1 MTGLTSL
8 QKQVL
13 EMLLN
18 GDDEVLAILR
28 EQAKH
33 SSVTSNKETGVG
45 FYTEFAV
52 PSEIQRA
59 PGRQTFRIAD
69 VNGTAAS
76 VNHGLRFVLFIND
89 GALARL
95 EGYTYD
101 EPWPTEIRE
110 LKLTYSEGSSR
121 DMYTL
126 KKLIREQ

>member
-1 MTGLTSL
+1 MIGLTSL

-33 SSVTSNKETGVG
+33 GSVTSNKETGVG
-45 FYTEFAV
+45 FYAQFVV
-52 PSEIQRA
+52 PSEIPRA
-59 PGRQTFRIAD
+59 PGHQTFKLAD
-69 VNGTAAS
+69 VNGTAAN
-76 VNHGLRFVLFIND
+76 VNHGLGFVLFIND
-89 GALARL
+89 GALAGL

-101 EPWPTEIRE
+101 EPWPNEIGD
-110 LKLTYSEGSSR
+110 LKLTYSEGTSR
-121 DMYTL
+121 NMDSL

>member
-1 MTGLTSL
+1 MIDLTSL

-33 SSVTSNKETGVG
+33 GSVTSNRETGVG

-59 PGRQTFRIAD
+59 PGHKTFRLAD
-69 VNGTAAS
+69 VNGTAANL
-76 VNHGLRFVLFIND
+76 NHGLGFVLFIKD
-89 GALARL
+89 GALAAL

-101 EPWPTEIRE
+101 EAWPNEIRE

-121 DMYTL
+121 
-126 KKLIREQ
+126 IWIA

>member
-1 MTGLTSL
+1 MIGLTSL
-8 QKQVL
+8 QNQVL

-18 GDDEVLAILR
+18 GDDDVLGILR

-33 SSVTSNKETGVG
+33 GSVTSNKETGVG
-45 FYTEFAV
+45 FYTEFVV

-59 PGRQTFRIAD
+59 AGHHTFRLAD
-69 VNGTAAS
+69 VNGTAANI
-76 VNHGLRFVLFIND
+76 NHGFGFVLFIND
-89 GALARL
+89 GALAGL

-101 EPWPTEIRE
+101 EPWPNEIRD

-121 DMYTL
+121 DMDSL